1 MLNRLGRGLVATV
14 TLAGLAAMPAMARA
28 DATTQPGNASVSP
41 GMRPGP
47 AFVIQRLKNAVSQLN
62 LSDDE
67 KTKVDGFFDSANQQ
81 GLDLSQTL
89 ANAQP
94 SERYQ
99 KLTAFAQQLHQQ
111 IAQVLS
117 GEQMKTLDKK
127 LGPGL
132 GQRAG
137 GGNGVEG
144 AGGAATRNSA
154 GGGIIEAFQQ
164 AMAKLDL
171 SDDQKKQMADLLES
185 TRQKMADL
193 RQKAQAGENVQS
205 DMQQVRQDMRA
216 KLQTILTPDQ
226 MQTFMQSMQQVRQ
239 QRGQSS
245 RAAPEQGAAKPG
257 TESDPSPP
265 ADLQT
270 SGPDVGSPVPDVRMI
285 ELNGHAFTPSKYRGH
300 VLVLEF
306 GSMSCPVF
314 RQHAQEMETLKTA
327 EGPRAFFMIVYTR
340 EAFPAGDK
348 DVQRNKDEGISV
360 PQATTLDERKAEA
373 QEAQRELRIT
383 IPMAVDS
390 MDDAVANAYGTF
402 PNGAIV
408 IGKDGTI
415 AARQQWTNPDTLR
428 EAIDQAYA
436 APIGESH

>member
-1 MLNRLGRGLVATV
+1 MTMLNRMGRGLAAAVM
-14 TLAGLAAMPAMARA
+14 LAGLAAMTAAAARA
-28 DATTQPGNASVSP
+28 DATTQPGNASVSR

-67 KTKVDGFFDSANQQ
+67 KTKVEVFFDSANQQ
-81 GLDLSQTL
+81 GLDLSEIL
-89 ANAQP
+89 ADAQP

-99 KLTAFAQQLHQQ
+99 KLTVFAQQLHQQ
-111 IAQVLS
+111 LAQVLS
-117 GEQMKTLDKK
+117 DEQMKTLDEK

-137 GGNGVEG
+137 GRN
-144 AGGAATRNSA
+144 ATGGA
-154 GGGIIEAFQQ
+154 
-164 AMAKLDL
+164 
-171 SDDQKKQMADLLES
+171 
-185 TRQKMADL
+185 
-193 RQKAQAGENVQS
+193 V
-205 DMQQVRQDMRA
+205 
-216 KLQTILTPDQ
+216 
-226 MQTFMQSMQQVRQ
+226 
-239 QRGQSS
+239 
-245 RAAPEQGAAKPG
+245 KPG
-257 TESDPSPP
+257 TESDASPKP

-285 ELNGHAFTPSKYRGH
+285 ELNGHAFTPSKYKGH

-360 PQATTLDERKAEA
+360 LQAKTLDERKAEA
-373 QEAQRELRIT
+373 LEAQRELRIT
-383 IPMAVDS
+383 IPMSVDS
-390 MDDAVANAYGTF
+390 MDDAVSNAYGTF
-402 PNGAIV
+402 PNGAVV

-428 EAIDQAYA
+428 VAIDQAYA

>member
-1 MLNRLGRGLVATV
+1 
-14 TLAGLAAMPAMARA
+14 
-28 DATTQPGNASVSP
+28 
-41 GMRPGP
+41 MRPGP

-99 KLTAFAQQLHQQ
+99 KLAAFAQQLHQQ

-117 GEQMKTLDKK
+117 DEQMKTLDEK
-127 LGPGL
+127 LRPGL
-132 GQRAG
+132 GQRSG
-137 GGNGVEG
+137 GRNGVGG
-144 AGGAATRNSA
+144 AGGA
-154 GGGIIEAFQQ
+154 
-164 AMAKLDL
+164 
-171 SDDQKKQMADLLES
+171 
-185 TRQKMADL
+185 
-193 RQKAQAGENVQS
+193 V
-205 DMQQVRQDMRA
+205 
-216 KLQTILTPDQ
+216 
-226 MQTFMQSMQQVRQ
+226 
-239 QRGQSS
+239 
-245 RAAPEQGAAKPG
+245 KPP
-257 TESDPSPP
+257 TESESSPKP

-270 SGPDVGSPVPDVRMI
+270 SGPDVGSPVPEVRMI
-285 ELNGHAFTPSKYRGH
+285 ELNGHAFIPSKYKGH

-314 RQHAQEMETLKTA
+314 RQHAQEMEALKTA

-360 PQATTLDERKAEA
+360 LQATTLDERKAEA

-390 MDDAVANAYGTF
+390 MDDAVCNAYGTF

-428 EAIDQAYA
+428 VAIDQAYA
-436 APIGESH
+436 APAGESH